1 MIIIKIK
8 LSTIKNTN
16 FEKMKYRILTKE
28 EMQVFDEDFK
38 HFMITNGV
46 TNEEWIEMNVSNV
59 SKATALVELFSDTV
73 LQKVYEKLQFIEFR
87 SDDTCMI
94 FHCKKE
100 NMELISLNKI
110 AGNLNLSTPESIHIA
125 LSKNPEELSIF
136 KTEKAYNES
145 REMEMHQLF
154 EKGCF
159 VSSQEFWDALIILV
173 K

>member
-38 HFMITNGV
+38 HFMIANGV
-46 TNEEWIEMNVSNV
+46 TNEEWIEMNVSDV

-87 SDDTCMI
+87 SDDACMI

>member
-38 HFMITNGV
+38 HFMIANGV
-46 TNEEWIEMNVSNV
+46 TNEEWIEMNVSDV

-73 LQKVYEKLQFIEFR
+73 LQKVYEKLRFIEFR

-94 FHCKKE
+94 FQCKKE